1 MTVDALTQPHHLLSL
16 AWNDTQ
22 QHGSWFAPLVTTSA
36 GLLCL
41 LLYLC
46 SSGRR
51 SELPVFN
58 PKTWWELTTM
68 RAKRD
73 FDANA
78 PSWIESWFSQNDKPI
93 RFIVDSGY
101 CTILPSSMADEFRKM
116 KELCMYKF
124 LGTVRSPPFFATASA
139 VRTRLT
145 DLCALIRTFTLIFLD
160 SMDSRKSRGMHI
172 SSPKWS

>member
-16 AWNDTQ
+16 AWNDMQ
-22 QHGSWFAPLVTTSA
+22 QHGSWFTPLVTTSA

-41 LLYLC
+41 LLYLY
-46 SSGRR
+46 SSGRK
-51 SELPVFN
+51 SELRVFN
-58 PKTWWELTTM
+58 PKRWWEPTTM

-124 LGTVRSPPFFATASA
+124 LGTVRSPQFFATASA
-139 VRTRLT
+139 VRT
-145 DLCALIRTFTLIFLD
+145 
-160 SMDSRKSRGMHI
+160 
-172 SSPKWS
+172 